1 MYKDGVKCHSS
12 AGCMDEIP
20 KKKTA
25 EYLGTV
31 KINNGQHQAEL
42 RRESD
47 PGGSTVVRAVRKS
60 PYVHERWHS
69 AGKLDPDLF
78 AAAEKFRMDFERAG
92 LIGSYA
98 RLDLFKTRAGQ
109 QEMSDRV
116 ALAKVRIRDALN
128 ALGRGKDSQSVSCV
142 WSVVGLGLN
151 LDQWTS
157 LVRRDGGAMNADKG
171 AGVLHGCLE
180 RLALHYGMI
189 DVGRLGAISHDAA
202 FGRGVKAAMDFIS
215 VFASSAQ
222 GAKRLSLGAS
232 SGALK
237 RGSAGTPERGIIDV
251 HEETEGIC
259 GARTLRARLLEK

>member
-1 MYKDGVKCHSS
+1 MH
-12 AGCMDEIP
+12 EPP

-47 PGGSTVVRAVRKS
+47 RPGSTVVHAVRKS
-60 PYVHERWHS
+60 PYIHGRWHS

-78 AAAEKFRMDFERAG
+78 AAAEKFRNDFERAG
-92 LIGSYA
+92 LTGSYA

-116 ALAKVRIRDALN
+116 ALAKARMRDALN
-128 ALGRGKDSQSVSCV
+128 ALGRGKEGQSQSQSCA
-142 WSVVGLGLN
+142 WNLIGLGLN
-151 LDQWTS
+151 LDQWTA
-157 LVRRDGGAMNADKG
+157 LCRRDGIAMNADKAG
-171 AGVLHGCLE
+171 GVLHTCLE
-180 RLALHYGMI
+180 RLAMHYGLI
-189 DVGRLGAISHDAA
+189 DLGRLGAISHEAA

-222 GAKRLSLGAS
+222 GGEKAVIGRLM
-232 SGALK
+232 
-237 RGSAGTPERGIIDV
+237 AG
-251 HEETEGIC
+251 
-259 GARTLRARLLEK
+259 LEKRFSRYA

>member
-1 MYKDGVKCHSS
+1 
-12 AGCMDEIP
+12 MDQPP
-20 KKKTA
+20 KQKTA

-31 KINNGQHQAEL
+31 KINNGQHQAKL

-47 PGGSTVVRAVRKS
+47 PSGSTVVHAVRKS

-128 ALGRGKDSQSVSCV
+128 ALGRSKDGQNVSVSCA
-142 WSVVGLGLN
+142 WNVVGLGLN
-151 LDQWTS
+151 LDAWTS
-157 LVRRDGGAMNADKG
+157 LVRREGGAMNADRAG
-171 AGVLHGCLE
+171 GVLHGCLE
-180 RLALHYGMI
+180 RLALCYGMI
-189 DVGRLGAISHDAA
+189 DVGRLGAISHDLS
-202 FGRGVKAAMDFIS
+202 FGRGVKATAEFVSMFAPRPLESGVEYARRQHEAIS
-215 VFASSAQ
+215 KRFA
-222 GAKRLSLGAS
+222 KYMN
-232 SGALK
+232 
-237 RGSAGTPERGIIDV
+237 
-251 HEETEGIC
+251 
-259 GARTLRARLLEK
+259 